1 MWDGSLTHLLLGLLF
16 PERKTVRHQSHG
28 YLARVLMTRETVQP
42 HRQVD
47 KTCDQFLR
55 GGKTQNDESEGRWC
69 GIIVF
74 IADVIQEE
82 VEQTS

>member
-1 MWDGSLTHLLLGLLF
+1 
-16 PERKTVRHQSHG
+16 
-28 YLARVLMTRETVQP
+28 MTRETVQP

-55 GGKTQNDESEGRWC
+55 GGGGTQNDESEGRWC

-82 VEQTS
+82 VELTS